1 MAKTDSG
8 LKESAINEITGQI
21 CIASILNESKIE
33 SANILAL
40 LNINTAIEN
49 TLKLYCLNSG
59 LIREHET
66 DSEEQFHAMLSKT
79 KEQNKIVE
87 NERSAIKK
95 FHELSHQY
103 HQEQNPKVDDA
114 AIVEYLRLAKILLAH
129 LFDFRAS
136 KDEWEKMKTRVKKTM
151 IE

>member
-1 MAKTDSG
+1 MVKTDSD
-8 LKESAINEITGQI
+8 LKESHINEITEQI

-79 KEQNKIVE
+79 N
-87 NERSAIKK
+87 
-95 FHELSHQY
+95 
-103 HQEQNPKVDDA
+103 
-114 AIVEYLRLAKILLAH
+114 
-129 LFDFRAS
+129 
-136 KDEWEKMKTRVKKTM
+136 
-151 IE
+151 